1 MRRIVILAVVA
12 ALAVPACTPESPSP
26 PPKPSPVAFHPTT
39 APVRWSGFETNG
51 QSLHLATGEEM
62 VIENARDMVI
72 SRDGHRIAY
81 LDTSGKRYVALD
93 LRDGRSRHLT
103 RPLTAA
109 EMDERRPGLR
119 PLAASGDGRFFA
131 AAIYARAST
140 IVTDFETGAAR
151 TIPKL
156 CVLFGLTS
164 ATVIGARECGW
175 DGDIVAIDVKGR
187 AKHVGE
193 YLNAN
198 HVMSLSPDGTLLM
211 GCHGLIAFYDA
222 KTGARV
228 RDFPTPGCGEE
239 AQWLDDRHVIIDSTS
254 GFLIVDVTTG
264 ALTRARGVPARAR
277 TSFGMLPVP

>member
-1 MRRIVILAVVA
+1 MRRGAAILAVVA
-12 ALAVPACTPESPSP
+12 ALAVSACTPESPSP
-26 PPKPSPVAFHPTT
+26 SPEPSPVAFHPT
-39 APVRWSGFETNG
+39 ADPVRWSGFALNG

-81 LDTSGKRYVALD
+81 LDTSAKRYVALD

-109 EMDERRPGLR
+109 ETDGQRRRPR
-119 PLAASGDGRFFA
+119 PLVASGDGRFFA
-131 AAIYARAST
+131 VAIHMRAST
-140 IVTDFETGAAR
+140 VVTNFETGAAR

-156 CVLFGLTS
+156 CVLFGLAS
-164 ATVIGARECGW
+164 ATVVGARECGW
-175 DGDIVAIDVKGR
+175 DGGIVAIDAKGR
-187 AKHVGE
+187 AKHVSE

-239 AQWLDDRHVIIDSTS
+239 AQWLDDRHVIIDS
-254 GFLIVDVTTG
+254 IVDVTTG
-264 ALTRARGVPARAR
+264 ALTRARGVPARLDPR
-277 TSFGMLPVP
+277 TSFGTLPVP